1 MGYMKPRDLLGCIIC
16 IIMQIF
22 KRQENLIC
30 KEEKNS
36 IFVDDFEIAD
46 LSLVNIQKKKGC
58 KSVFLIKRLQISISI
73 NCTVHSEKAKIRK
86 FCQSPSTK
94 STPCSI

>member
-1 MGYMKPRDLLGCIIC
+1 MGYMKPRDIMECIIC
-16 IIMQIF
+16 IIMLIF

-36 IFVDDFEIAD
+36 IFVHDFAIAD
-46 LSLVNIQKKKGC
+46 LSLVNIQNKKGC

-73 NCTVHSEKAKIRK
+73 NCTVDCKKGKI
-86 FCQSPSTK
+86 
-94 STPCSI
+94 

>member
-1 MGYMKPRDLLGCIIC
+1 MGYMKPRDIMECIIF

-36 IFVDDFEIAD
+36 IFVHDFALAD

-73 NCTVHSEKAKIRK
+73 NCTVDCEKAKI
-86 FCQSPSTK
+86 
-94 STPCSI
+94 

>member
-1 MGYMKPRDLLGCIIC
+1 MGYMKPRDIMEYIIC

-30 KEEKNS
+30 KEEKTS
-36 IFVDDFEIAD
+36 IFVHDFAIAD

-58 KSVFLIKRLQISISI
+58 KSVFLIKRLQIRISI
-73 NCTVHSEKAKIRK
+73 NCTVDCENAKI
-86 FCQSPSTK
+86 
-94 STPCSI
+94 